1 MRKSLD
7 DLLMQARGILGENAS
22 DEALSFLEDMSDS
35 YNPDLDENGKPW
47 RERYEEN
54 DAQWRERYKERFF
67 AGPDDKGEPDK
78 DEDDPEPEKALTY
91 EDLFEEKED

>member
-22 DEALSFLEDMSDS
+22 DEALAFLEDMSDS

-67 AGPDDKGEPDK
+67 AGPDKDEPEK